1 MKYTV
6 VWDPPAELDLATI
19 WTRAADRNA
28 VTAAADKIDR
38 LLARNPSG
46 AGISR
51 SDLSWLLVVSPL
63 AVLYDISDPD
73 CLVLVWAVW
82 RP

>member
-6 VWDPPAELDLATI
+6 VWDPPAESDLATI
-19 WTRAADRNA
+19 WTTAADRNA
-28 VTAAADKIDR
+28 VAAAADQIDR

-46 AGISR
+46 VGKSR
-51 SDLSWLLVVSPL
+51 SDQSWLLIVEPL
-63 AVLYDISDPD
+63 AVLYDISDQD